1 MRFLKLFSKVSIS
14 IISYGLLMVRNI
26 YAHTLWL
33 NYLIL
38 HVVTVL
44 KLAALLSEQVAD
56 FSISFYWPA
65 EQIG

>member
-1 MRFLKLFSKVSIS
+1 
-14 IISYGLLMVRNI
+14 MVRNI

-38 HVVTVL
+38 HVVPVL